1 MTEVRQIVAETGEP
15 VGLKVNW
22 SSKLD
27 LMRGLVKQG

>member
-1 MTEVRQIVAETGEP
+1 MAEVGEP
-15 VGLKVNW
+15 VGLKNVNW